1 MGFYGLIVFS
11 PFILPIWYNSYAQ
24 GGILMKKILAALL
37 AILMLF
43 GCTSKKVDVDVNE
56 IMDKVL
62 NDDNIE
68 LPAGQLLDDETL
80 ETIYGISMDDIENYA
95 VYVPMMNVHATEIA
109 MFKVKNMDNVKKGVE
124 DRLTFLD
131 EMWSMY
137 LPAQYELVQNH
148 MLIEKD
154 GYYFMIISNYNDDI
168 ANIIQGFFE

>member
-1 MGFYGLIVFS
+1 
-11 PFILPIWYNSYAQ
+11 
-24 GGILMKKILAALL
+24 MKKLIGALL
-37 AILMLF
+37 AILLLF
-43 GCTSKKVDVDVNE
+43 GCSKPQVNIDVNE

-62 NDDNIE
+62 NDVE
-68 LPAGQLLDDETL
+68 LPAGQLLDDELL
-80 ETIYGISMDDIENYA
+80 ESLYGISVDDVENYA

-124 DRLTFLD
+124 NRLTFLD

-154 GYYFMIISNYNDDI
+154 GYYFMIISNFNDDI
-168 ANIIQGFFE
+168 ANIIEGFFE

>member
-1 MGFYGLIVFS
+1 
-11 PFILPIWYNSYAQ
+11 
-24 GGILMKKILAALL
+24 MKKLIGALL
-37 AILMLF
+37 AILLLF
-43 GCTSKKVDVDVNE
+43 GCSIPQVNIDVNE

-62 NDDNIE
+62 NDVE
-68 LPAGQLLDDETL
+68 LPAGQLLDDELL
-80 ETIYGISMDDIENYA
+80 ESLYGISVDDVENYA

-124 DRLTFLD
+124 NRLTFLD

-154 GYYFMIISNYNDDI
+154 GYYFMIISNCNDDI
-168 ANIIQGFFE
+168 ANIIEGFFE